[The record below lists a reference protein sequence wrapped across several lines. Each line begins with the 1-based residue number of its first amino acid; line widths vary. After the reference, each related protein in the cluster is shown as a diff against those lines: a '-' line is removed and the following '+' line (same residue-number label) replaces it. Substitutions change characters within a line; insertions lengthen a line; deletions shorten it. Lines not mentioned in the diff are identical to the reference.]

1 MLKENWRTISRIE
14 RMADALICILSF
26 YFSYYFRDFL
36 TLINKYFPE
45 STIPYKELAPI
56 QEYFLILLVALIT
69 QTLALNL
76 FRAYSSMRLRTYW
89 SLLRTFIL
97 SSTLIFVTIVVV
109 LFLFKIEIS
118 RSFIAIFCTSLT
130 CFLSIERVI
139 VLKLLRY
146 YRSKGFNYRN
156 IIICGLNHQSLHLI
170 SEIHKRPELGIRIRA
185 FANLNDDLL
194 DSGRESI
201 TFRDELKKQNLP
213 YRRRII
219 QGIMGLKSALT
230 KNAIDEII
238 FTDLSCSLPKVEEVM
253 LAATEQGVR
262 TSIAAD
268 FFSIGL
274 TKSAISNFGSIPLIH
289 FQPPPGDR
297 WELVVKRLIDIII
310 AGLLLLIL
318 SPLFAV
324 IAILIKLSS
333 PGPVLFVQKRVGLNG
348 HLFNMLKFRSM
359 KLNAEQELAKLKS
372 ANEMTGPVFK
382 LTNDPRVT
390 GIGKFLRKHSLD
402 ELPQFWNVFTG
413 EMSLVGP
420 RPPIPNEVNTYTRN
434 YRRRLSMRP
443 GLTCT
448 WQVSGR
454 NDIKNFENWV
464 KLDLEYI
471 DNWSLWRDIWL
482 VFRTIPAVLFG
493 KGAR

>member
-1 MLKENWRTISRIE
+1 MLKENWRSISRIE
-14 RMADALICILSF
+14 RMADALICIF
-26 YFSYYFRDFL
+26 CFHFSYYFRDFL
-36 TLINKYFPE
+36 TVINKYF
-45 STIPYKELAPI
+45 SVIAIPYKALAPI

-97 SSTLIFVTIVVV
+97 SSTIIFVMIVVV

-118 RSFIAIFCTSLT
+118 RSFIAIFCISLT
-130 CFLSIERVI
+130 IFLSIERVL

-146 YRSKGFNYRN
+146 YRSKGFNFRN
-156 IIICGLNHQSLHLI
+156 IIICGLNHQSLHLV
-170 SEIHKRPELGIRIRA
+170 SEINQRPELGIRIRA

-201 TFRDELKKQNLP
+201 TFREALKKQNLP

-219 QGIMGLKSALT
+219 QGIIGLKSALV

-297 WELVVKRLIDIII
+297 WELVVKRFIDIII
-310 AGLLLLIL
+310 AGLLLILL
-318 SPLFAV
+318 SPLLILV
-324 IAILIKLSS
+324 AILIKLTST
-333 PGPVLFVQKRVGLNG
+333 GPVLFIQKRVGLNG

-359 KLNAEQELAKLKS
+359 KLNAEQELAKLKE
-372 ANEMTGPVFK
+372 ANEMSGPAFK

-390 GIGKFLRKHSLD
+390 SIGKLLRKHSLD
-402 ELPQFWNVFTG
+402 ELPQLWNVLIG